1 MWLMRVPVA
10 ILITLSVSLCLP
22 GAATAQTVPLRPVRS
37 VTELPITISPTDE
50 QMKGIERWMRDYTAW
65 KTWAA
70 EWINKREP
78 GLFRGSKERRQ
89 RPDPPAAL
97 LAACP
102 VSIEETGTL
111 ADACKLLDEWRHDD
125 LATEII
131 RQQIASARKKK
142 EDDQKTVWWQHIH
155 LDALWPMTQGT
166 SGVYGVLGV
175 HTTVDLTGRVQL
187 FLAPGAILMRVPGP
201 SGNGE
206 WRPATDWGFSY
217 RLADFTMP
225 RIGCPATLHLNL
237 ARVWF
242 LGGGETMPG
251 VSNDTYLAGFSLT
264 FKKVKT
270 H

>member
-1 MWLMRVPVA
+1 M
-10 ILITLSVSLCLP
+10 LITVCASLCLSD
-22 GAATAQTVPLRPVRS
+22 AVTAQTLPLRPVRA
-37 VTELPITISPTDE
+37 VTELPSTISPSAE
-50 QMKGIERWMRDYTAW
+50 QMKGIEHWMRDYRAW
-65 KTWAA
+65 RTWAA
-70 EWINKREP
+70 EWLNKREP
-78 GLFRGSKERRQ
+78 GLFRGSRERRQ
-89 RPDPPAAL
+89 RPDPPVAL
-97 LAACP
+97 VAACP
-102 VSIEETGTL
+102 VSVEETGAL

-131 RQQIASARKKK
+131 RQQIASARKQK
-142 EDDQKTVWWQHIH
+142 EDEQKTVWWQHIH

-166 SGVYGVLGV
+166 TGVVGVLGL

-225 RIGCPATLHLNL
+225 RMGRPASLHLNL

-242 LGGGETMPG
+242 LGGTETMPG

-264 FKKVKT
+264 FKKVK